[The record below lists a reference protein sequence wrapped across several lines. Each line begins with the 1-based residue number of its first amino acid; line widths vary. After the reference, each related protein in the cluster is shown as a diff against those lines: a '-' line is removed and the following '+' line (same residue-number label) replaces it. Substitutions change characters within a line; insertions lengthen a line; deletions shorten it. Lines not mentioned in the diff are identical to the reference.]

1 MMKKY
6 TLLFLCIYALFNEAQ
21 AQEIFST
28 IKIYAP
34 INPEQRSALLAL
46 LDIDHFYTE
55 DDAIISEISSRKM
68 ALVKS
73 SGYKYKIL
81 VDDVAKNL
89 EDQNRRFYADRA
101 MGITSPE
108 ARVALEQTGS
118 VVNSIISTPSAFVVQ
133 PTFGGY
139 YSYDQM
145 NAAMDALVSAYPN
158 LISKF
163 SIGNSIENRPI
174 WAVKISDNV
183 GVDETNEPEVLY
195 TALQH
200 AREAIG
206 GSSMLF
212 FMQLLCEKYATD
224 DKIKALVDNREFYIV
239 PCVNPDGYE
248 RNRRTNPNG
257 GGGQRKNRRPNTGSD
272 STTAGVDLNR
282 NYSIDWG
289 NCTGASSSCGSNIP
303 TGETYY
309 GTAAFSEPE
318 TQAIRNLVTSKHFV
332 ASIDQHCYGPYYS
345 LPYGRPTL
353 HPAMSTADQQF
364 YSAIPALMGTYNGM
378 RAGNSPQSV
387 GYEVAGGIKDWLLLG
402 DIGSGTKGKIY
413 GMTGEGGTG
422 GGTAGS
428 YGSFWAPASQIVSLC
443 KGMSYQNLQ
452 LAYAAGSYVDI
463 QDITDIALSTTTGF
477 FKFRL
482 TRLGLDS
489 ATVNIS
495 LIPLENIATVGA
507 DRVTPGLPN
516 YYVKYTDSIAFT
528 LPGTLTNG
536 QRIRFIWKV
545 ETGGYTY
552 YDTVVKFYNP
562 TQLLFDNMEGS
573 FSTNWTSTSN
583 VSGTAGN
590 WSFTTLAAYNGSKS
604 LTESPG
610 GNYSASTTR
619 TCAYRNTFNLTGAS
633 AAYLTFWTKHR
644 SENFRDKLQVKVST
658 NGTTWVAISGTTTVK
673 EPGTLDGSKIN
684 GQPSL
689 TGIRDLWTKEVFDLS
704 NYLGTS
710 ALRLRFEFT
719 SDANTTGFVYQV
731 DDGFYIDDI
740 KVIKSSATM
749 GGARQQIMVSG
760 PVENKNLTATL
771 FPNPANE
778 MVYVRLNKISSVSLQ
793 VTDVF
798 GRIIYSRKSSA
809 ANQLMEIPS
818 NLWAPGLYVLKIRN
832 EKNEVV
838 ITQKI
843 IKQ

>member
-1 MMKKY
+1 MKKCTLLLLCVY
-6 TLLFLCIYALFNEAQ
+6 TLFINSN
-21 AQEIFST
+21 AQEKFST
-28 IKIYAP
+28 VKLYAP
-34 INPEQRSALLAL
+34 HNSEQRSTLLGL

-55 DDAIISEISSRKM
+55 DDAIISEISSSKL
-68 ALVKS
+68 ALLKTG
-73 SGYKYKIL
+73 GYKFKIL

-89 EDQNRRFYADRA
+89 EEQNRRFYADRA
-101 MGITSPE
+101 RGIISPD
-108 ARVALEQTGS
+108 ARVALEQTGG
-118 VVNSIISTPSAFVVQ
+118 VVNNIISTPSVFVVQ

-145 NAAMDALVSAYPN
+145 NAAMDALVASYPG
-158 LISKF
+158 LITKF

-183 GVDETNEPEVLY
+183 SVDETNEPEVLY

-212 FMQLLCEKYATD
+212 YMQFLCEKYATD
-224 DKIKALVDNREFYIV
+224 DKIKALVDNREIYIV

-272 STTAGVDLNR
+272 STKAGVDLNR
-282 NYSIDWG
+282 NFSIDWS
-289 NCTGASSSCGSNIP
+289 NCSGASSSCGSNVP
-303 TGETYY
+303 TSETYY

-318 TQAIRNLVTSKHFV
+318 TQAIRNLVTSRHFV
-332 ASIDQHCYGPYYS
+332 SSIDQHCYGPYYS

-364 YSAIPALMGTYNGM
+364 YTAIPALMGFYNGM

-387 GYEVAGGIKDWLLLG
+387 GYEVAGGVKDWLLLG
-402 DIGSGTKGKIY
+402 DIGTGTKGKIY

-422 GGTAGS
+422 GGTTGT

-443 KGMSYQNLQ
+443 KGMCYQNLQ
-452 LAYAAGSYVDI
+452 LSYAAGSYVDI
-463 QDITDIALSTTTGF
+463 QDMGDISLSAKTGF

-489 ATVNIS
+489 AAVNVS
-495 LIPLENIATVGA
+495 LIPLENIVTAGAT
-507 DRVTPGLPN
+507 RVTPGLPN
-516 YYVKYTDSIAFT
+516 YYDTYTDSIAFT
-528 LPGTLTNG
+528 LPTTLVNG
-536 QRIRFIWKV
+536 QRIRFVWKV

-552 YDTVVKFYNP
+552 YDTMVKFYNP

-573 FSTNWTSTSN
+573 FTTNWTSTSN

-590 WSFTTLAAYNGSKS
+590 WAFTTLAAFNGSKS
-604 LTESPG
+604 LTESPS

-619 TCAYRNTFNLTGAS
+619 NCTYRNTFNLSGAT
-633 AAYLTFWTKHR
+633 AAYLSFWTKHR
-644 SENFRDKLQVKVST
+644 AENFRDKLQVKVST
-658 NGTTWVAISGTTTVK
+658 NGTTWVAVTGTTTVK

-689 TGIRDLWTKEVFDLS
+689 TGIRDRWTKEIFDLS
-704 NYLGTS
+704 SYLGSS
-710 ALRLRFEFT
+710 ALRLRLEFT
-719 SDANTTGFVYQV
+719 SDANTTGFAYQV

-749 GGARQQIMVSG
+749 GAAKQPIMVSV
-760 PVENKNLTATL
+760 PVEDKNLTATV
-771 FPNPANE
+771 FPNPANN
-778 MVYVRLNKISSVSLQ
+778 MVYVRLNKTAPVSLQ
-793 VTDVF
+793 VTDAF
-798 GRIIYSRKSSA
+798 GRIIYSRKATA
-809 ANQLMEIPS
+809 AKQLMEIES
-818 NLWAPGLYVLKIRN
+818 SRWAPGLYVLEIKN
-832 EKNEVV
+832 EKNEIVS
-838 ITQKI
+838 TQKF